1 MRLALVL
8 GVLTVA
14 AVVPGVASAHV
25 GRTLPVATNFTAR
38 VTGSVRG
45 LGAKVLDG
53 DQTLWL
59 RAPAAMT
66 VAIPGTLGEPLLRFD
81 AHGVWLNLRS
91 PTAQVDGI
99 DRTYLR
105 TDPGPPLWRRLTHGD
120 AYLWHEHRLHALEPL
135 AHKAGAVGR
144 WSVPVVVDGRR
155 FALGGVLDYRPPG
168 RIWAWIA
175 GSVLLAL
182 ASAAAATRST
192 IALAALGLAAV
203 AATWT
208 VRLGRELYGRPG
220 VPVTGWIGV
229 AFTCAIGAALLYGL
243 TRRDGDARAFT
254 AFFAGVGALYVG
266 LTMLPLL
273 THAIALSALPSTLAR
288 LLEVVVL
295 GAGIGTLLGSVFGY
309 MERLSE
315 AGRGSSCAAG

>member
-14 AVVPGVASAHV
+14 AVLPGVASAHV

-38 VTGSVRG
+38 ITGSVRG
-45 LGAKVLDG
+45 LAAKVVDG
-53 DQTLWL
+53 DQTLWV
-59 RAPAAMT
+59 RAPAAAT
-66 VAIPGTLGEPLLRFD
+66 VTIPGTLGEPLLRFD

-99 DRTYLR
+99 DRPDLR
-105 TDPGPPLWRRLTHGD
+105 APGRPLWHRLTH
-120 AYLWHEHRLHALEPL
+120 AHAFRWHEHRLHALEPL
-135 AHKAGAVGR
+135 AHKAGAVGP

-155 FALGGVLDYRPPG
+155 SALRGVLDYGPPG
-168 RIWAWIA
+168 PVWTWIT
-175 GSVLLAL
+175 GSVVLAL

-192 IALAALGLAAV
+192 AALTALGLIAV

-208 VRLGRELYGRPG
+208 VRLGRELYGRPD
-220 VPVTGWIGV
+220 VPVTGWIGI
-229 AFTCAIGAALLYGL
+229 ALTCVIGAALLYGL
-243 TRRDGDARAFT
+243 TRRDGDARAST

-266 LTMLPLL
+266 LTMVPLL

-288 LLEVVVL
+288 AFEVVVL
-295 GAGIGTLLGSVFGY
+295 GAGIGTLLGSVFGH
-309 MERLSE
+309 MER
-315 AGRGSSCAAG
+315 AQ